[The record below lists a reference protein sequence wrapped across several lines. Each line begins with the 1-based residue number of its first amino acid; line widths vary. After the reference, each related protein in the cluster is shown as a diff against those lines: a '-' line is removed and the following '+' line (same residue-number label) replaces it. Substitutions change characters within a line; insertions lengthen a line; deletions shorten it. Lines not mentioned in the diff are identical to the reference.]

1 MHISSLLS
9 YILCVMHASSVLC
22 MRAYLHVP
30 PYMRVRMRP
39 YMRVRMRMRTRVRT
53 CVRMPMRLPMDVA
66 MRVLVAMRVH
76 VHVWDVSCACMGC
89 LMCMYGMSHR
99 VVKCVCICVSPCTL
113 HADAHTRLHTHAHT
127 YANTANLCTGTAGMG

>member
-9 YILCVMHASSVLC
+9 YILCVMLASSVLC

-30 PYMRVRMRP
+30 PYMRV
-39 YMRVRMRMRTRVRT
+39 RMRTRVRT

-76 VHVWDVSCACMGC
+76 AHVWDVSCACMGC
-89 LMCMYGMSHR
+89 L
-99 VVKCVCICVSPCTL
+99 IVSSNVFVFVSLP
-113 HADAHTRLHTHAHT
+113 AHSTQTHTHVYIHT
-127 YANTANLCTGTAGMG
+127 HTHMQTQHTCVRGLLEWAKDLEA